1 MAVASVDAAEKD
13 PKAISRWISSIND
26 LHRHTPPTRPPTH
39 PPAAQPSAQ
48 PSAQSSTH
56 SSADG
61 SIPTHPRIHPPT
73 HPPTDTPP
81 LSRHKPPP
89 SVHYSKPM
97 PDIEALMQ
105 IWPAQFEELLE
116 TAKLPGADLQVCAP
130 APLHHMAPQRACT
143 LERLHAA
150 PLRPST
156 PCTPLPPLQHPCTR
170 VPPPL
175 QAELPELVR
184 IVCALLDIPVYSSLT
199 ESLHVLFS
207 LYSDFK
213 ANVHFQQQITEE
225 GGMGG
230 MGGSD
235 GMGMLNDAMGHSDQ
249 LIMPS

>member
-26 LHRHTPPTRPPTH
+26 LH
-39 PPAAQPSAQ
+39 
-48 PSAQSSTH
+48 
-56 SSADG
+56 
-61 SIPTHPRIHPPT
+61 
-73 HPPTDTPP
+73 
-81 LSRHKPPP
+81 RHKPPP

-116 TAKLPGADLQVCAP
+116 TAKLPGADLQ
-130 APLHHMAPQRACT
+130 
-143 LERLHAA
+143 
-150 PLRPST
+150 
-156 PCTPLPPLQHPCTR
+156 
-170 VPPPL
+170 
-175 QAELPELVR
+175 AELPELVR

-199 ESLHVLFS
+199 ESLHVLFT

-213 ANVHFQQQITEE
+213 ANVHFQQQIGEE
-225 GGMGG
+225 GGMSGMDG

>member
-26 LHRHTPPTRPPTH
+26 LHRHIPPT
-39 PPAAQPSAQ
+39 
-48 PSAQSSTH
+48 
-56 SSADG
+56 
-61 SIPTHPRIHPPT
+61 HPPT
-73 HPPTDTPP
+73 HPPIPTPRPIDPSPPTHPRTP

-116 TAKLPGADLQVCAP
+116 TAKLPGAD
-130 APLHHMAPQRACT
+130 
-143 LERLHAA
+143 
-150 PLRPST
+150 
-156 PCTPLPPLQHPCTR
+156 
-170 VPPPL
+170 L

-213 ANVHFQQQITEE
+213 ANVHFQQQIGEE
-225 GGMGG
+225 GGMSGMDG

>member
-1 MAVASVDAAEKD
+1 M
-13 PKAISRWISSIND
+13 
-26 LHRHTPPTRPPTH
+26 HT
-39 PPAAQPSAQ
+39 
-48 PSAQSSTH
+48 
-56 SSADG
+56 
-61 SIPTHPRIHPPT
+61 
-73 HPPTDTPP
+73 
-81 LSRHKPPP
+81 
-89 SVHYSKPM
+89 
-97 PDIEALMQ
+97 
-105 IWPAQFEELLE
+105 
-116 TAKLPGADLQVCAP
+116 
-130 APLHHMAPQRACT
+130 
-143 LERLHAA
+143 
-150 PLRPST
+150 
-156 PCTPLPPLQHPCTR
+156 CTP
-170 VPPPL
+170 PPPL